1 MKSVTIY
8 TESSDNMNSAKK
20 ILLSLIEEIPEDN
33 IPQVIDFIGYL
44 KVKNEVDVFRE
55 LENASN
61 SSIEF
66 WNNDI
71 DDEVWNNA

>member
-1 MKSVTIY
+1 MYSILL
-8 TESSDNMNSAKK
+8 ESSDNMNSAKK